1 MRYPARALGLVLLL
15 ASALPAAAA
24 AQSSADAFKWYLGGD
39 AGVMV
44 FETPTQTSG
53 GIPAFG
59 GHLLV
64 MSRRVGLQ
72 VGYETGWGDN
82 ETTAYPDATV
92 LGGARA
98 VTFDRTNRIY
108 GSIVAYPVRWNFEPY
123 LGVGYGISWL
133 SGLEVAGPFANLDD
147 QQAAM
152 DEADDRGSQGFGHF
166 MAGAQIRAGSLVLF
180 GQWMVTSGET
190 GALLTGA
197 THTLMG
203 GARVSMGSAREDYD
217 IR

>member
-1 MRYPARALGLVLLL
+1 MRYPAQALGLVLLL
-15 ASALPAAAA
+15 TSALPAGAA
-24 AQSSADAFKWYLGGD
+24 AQSSADAFKWYVGGD
-39 AGVMV
+39 AGVLV

-59 GHLLV
+59 GHILV

-82 ETTAYPDATV
+82 ESTAYPDALV
-92 LGGARA
+92 LGGARS

-108 GSIVAYPVRWNFEPY
+108 GTMVAYPVRWSFEPY
-123 LGVGYGISWL
+123 LGVGFGISWL
-133 SGLEVAGPFANLDD
+133 SGIEVAGPFASIDEE
-147 QQAAM
+147 QAAYE
-152 DEADDRGSQGFGHF
+152 EADDRGSQGFGHF
-166 MAGAQIRAGSLVLF
+166 MAGAQIRAGSFVLF
-180 GQWMVTSGET
+180 GQWMVTTASS

-197 THTLMG
+197 THSLMG
-203 GARVSMGSAREDYD
+203 GARVSLGSAHEGYD

>member
-1 MRYPARALGLVLLL
+1 MRYPARALGLVLIL

-123 LGVGYGISWL
+123 FGVGYGISWL

-166 MAGAQIRAGSLVLF
+166 MAGAQIRAGSFVLF
-180 GQWMVTSGET
+180 GQWMVTSGES

-203 GARVSMGSAREDYD
+203 GARLSMGSAREDYD